1 MKGWGPLSG
10 FTPCPVPPEAK
21 SSDGIVDVGAT
32 DVEVLVTVA
41 TDVEVVVDAAT
52 DVEVLVTVATDVEV
66 VVDAAIDV
74 EVVTVVPVVP

>member
-10 FTPCPVPPEAK
+10 FTPCPVPPGAK
-21 SSDGIVDVGAT
+21 SSDGIVDVGTT
-32 DVEVLVTVA
+32 DVEMLVDVA

-52 DVEVLVTVATDVEV
+52 DA
-66 VVDAAIDV
+66 